1 MYAGLRLGELQA
13 LAWESIG
20 LDQGLLRVV
29 SSWDK
34 KTGPVEPKSK
44 AGKRVVPI
52 PTALNAYLITHYELA
67 EDRSGLAFGRSSVK
81 PFSDSGLRTRAQRI
95 WADAEMQPIGFHEAR
110 HTYASLMIAA
120 GVNAKTLATFM
131 GHRSITTTLDR
142 YGHLF
147 PGSEGEA
154 AVLLDTY
161 LEGE

>member
-13 LAWESIG
+13 LSWENID
-20 LDQGLLRVV
+20 LDGELIRVEW
-29 SSWDK
+29 SWDK
-34 KTGPVEPKSK
+34 KAGRVPPKSR
-44 AGKRVVPI
+44 AGKRSVPI
-52 PTALNAYLITHYELA
+52 PKILHDHLTTHCERAA
-67 EDRSGLAFGRSSVK
+67 EQAGLVFGRSPVQ
-81 PFSDSGLRTRAQRI
+81 PFSDGTLRSRATRI
-95 WADAEMQPIGFHEAR
+95 WTQADMTPIGFHEGR

-120 GVNAKTLATFM
+120 GINAKALATFM

-154 AVLLDTY
+154 AALLDAY